1 MERSDRRYSP
11 QEFAALHDAA
21 KARAVAARDQAV
33 EAFWAAAVD
42 GVRAAGRRLAT
53 RARAASASL
62 HPG

>member
-1 MERSDRRYSP
+1 MDRSDRRYSP

-21 KARAVAARDQAV
+21 KARAVAARDEAI
-33 EAFWAAAVD
+33 EAFWTAAVT
-42 GVRAAGRRLAT
+42 GLLAAGRRLAA